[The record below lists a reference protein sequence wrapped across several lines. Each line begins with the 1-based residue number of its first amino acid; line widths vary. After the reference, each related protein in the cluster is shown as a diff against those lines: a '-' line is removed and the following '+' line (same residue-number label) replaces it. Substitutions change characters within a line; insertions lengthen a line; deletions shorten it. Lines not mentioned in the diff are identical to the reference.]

1 VRHKPAQRT
10 LQRHLPGVPGQ
21 RSSKLSGLDLVM
33 TRKKSGSGLGNSI
46 ANDRRRQDE
55 AKTSG
60 GYKATGVAQSQAKKS
75 VLEQNSL
82 DDFLASAELAHAE
95 FHSHRGE
102 AFEMVGTPEVISLQ
116 LADDMSS
123 RAEREAAAKQ
133 VIVPIPW
140 RPKWQEGMETE
151 ELVAAEGEAF
161 LAWRRGLVKMEE
173 HDGFAMTPYERN
185 LDFWRQ
191 LWRCVER
198 SDVVVQILDTRDPE
212 FYRSKDLERYVQ
224 SFEGKR
230 NLLVLN
236 KADFLSVEQRR
247 NWAAYLADRGI
258 EAIFFSALRELTRQ
272 QSMPLSSSSAAAL
285 ESESEDDDH
294 DKEQNPVDGQT
305 GELSAAAKLP
315 PHGPLVGAGMTDVAD
330 CKRLIE
336 ELQARLPAGAG
347 EGGSR
352 RGVVGFVGY
361 PNVGKSSV
369 INALFGAKKVS
380 MSRTPGKTKHIQ
392 TLELADSG
400 ITLCDCPGLV
410 FPSVVAT
417 KAQLTINGTVPITEL
432 KEFFGP
438 VALVV
443 DKIGP
448 DPILRKYGVSESEV
462 KDGAIRRGVGGEKD
476 DIAHQVLCGI
486 ATHLHHFLRVGVP
499 DETWA
504 ARRILQ
510 DFCSGSLL
518 HCEPPPGHARSSV
531 EAPAAASS
539 SPSRPTEENSD
550 SDFSDLEDFLNESA
564 GMQEQ
569 RVTKRKMRQLN
580 KQMLKGGVKEKPQPK
595 NKAFKEIRGK
605 NSLG

>member
-1 VRHKPAQRT
+1 
-10 LQRHLPGVPGQ
+10 
-21 RSSKLSGLDLVM
+21 M
-33 TRKKSGSGLGNSI
+33 TRKKTGGALGNSI
-46 ANDRRRQDE
+46 VNDRRRKDE
-55 AKTSG
+55 EKTSG
-60 GYKATGVAQSQAKKS
+60 GYKVTGVSQHQAKKS

-82 DDFLASAELAHAE
+82 DDFIASAELANAD
-95 FHSHRGE
+95 FHSLRGE
-102 AFEMVGTPEVISLQ
+102 AFEMISTPEIISLSTED
-116 LADDMSS
+116 AAT
-123 RAEREAAAKQ
+123 RAEREEAAKQ

-140 RPKWQEGMETE
+140 RPKWQEGMEAE

-161 LAWRRGLVKMEE
+161 LKWRRKLAKMEE
-173 HDGFAMTPYERN
+173 QDGFTMTPYERN

-191 LWRCVER
+191 LWRCVDR

-212 FYRSKDLERYVQ
+212 FYVSKDLVRYVQ

-230 NLLVLN
+230 HMLVLN
-236 KADFLSVEQRR
+236 KADFLSAEQRR
-247 NWAAYLADRGI
+247 NWSAYLADRGV

-272 QSMPLSSSSAAAL
+272 QSVPLTSSSAGGL
-285 ESESEDDDH
+285 ESDSEDDGD
-294 DKEQNPVDGQT
+294 DNEENGDTEEP
-305 GELSAAAKLP
+305 SATAKLP
-315 PHGPLVGAGMTDVAD
+315 PHGPLAGAGMTDVAD

-336 ELQARLPAGAG
+336 ELQARLPAGVG

-380 MSRTPGKTKHIQ
+380 MSRTPGKTKHLQ

-432 KEFFGP
+432 KDFFSP

-443 DKIGP
+443 EKIGA
-448 DPILRKYGVSESEV
+448 DAILRKYGVSESEV
-462 KDGAIRRGVGGEKD
+462 KDGAIRRGVGGEND
-476 DIAHQVLCGI
+476 AMAHQVLCGI
-486 ATHLHHFLRVGVP
+486 ATHRQHFLRVGVP

-504 ARRILQ
+504 ARRILR
-510 DFCSGSLL
+510 DYCTGSLL
-518 HCEPPPGHARSSV
+518 HCEPPPGQARGPV
-531 EAPAAASS
+531 EAPAASS
-539 SPSRPTEENSD
+539 ASRPTEEEENSD

-564 GMQEQ
+564 GMKQQ

-595 NKAFKEIRGK
+595 NKAFKDIRGK